1 MDGKSCPS
9 KYVYYSSYVGNNGL
23 SLRNT
28 SGYHI
33 RSNGTFIYQG
43 YGNLFEAFSK
53 SKDRSSQSRS
63 YLFCERACCC
73 LLKIGADF
81 IEFHYKTLIFDYC
94 RNTNDQLISWDI
106 FSGGF
111 SCFLFY
117 NLYVVSIL
125 LSISK
130 ISYSSLVGF
139 IKCSSFS
146 LYSMYSFLTN

>member
-1 MDGKSCPS
+1 MDGESCPS

-23 SLRNT
+23 SLWNT

-63 YLFCERACCC
+63 YLFCERTCCC

-81 IEFHYKTLIFDYC
+81 IEFHYKTLIFDC
-94 RNTNDQLISWDI
+94 SRNTNNQLISWDI
-106 FSGGF
+106 FSGCF
-111 SCFLFY
+111 SYFLSY
-117 NLYVVSIL
+117 SLCVACML

-130 ISYSSLVGF
+130 ISYFSLVGF